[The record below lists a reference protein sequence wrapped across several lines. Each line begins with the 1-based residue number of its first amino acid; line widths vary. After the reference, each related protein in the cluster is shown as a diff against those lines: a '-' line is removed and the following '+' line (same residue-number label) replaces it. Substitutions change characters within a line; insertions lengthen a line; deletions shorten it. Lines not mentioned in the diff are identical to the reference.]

1 MRIRTVPF
9 RHFSERLY
17 RLVRQMAR
25 DTGKQASLIIQG
37 DEIEIDRSVLDKI
50 NSPLEHLLRNALVH
64 GIETPNER
72 LKANK
77 SETGRITLDLHREN
91 NEIVITLH
99 DDGIGL
105 DVGRIREKARQLG
118 LTATEEELEDEH
130 WFSLI
135 FSHGFSTLDDVTDT
149 AGRGVGLDIVRN
161 ELSEIGG
168 SITVTSEK
176 DQGVTFTLRFPMTL
190 AVTQALLVST
200 ADNTYA
206 VPTALVTHVLEMDTE
221 TLGTAYQERHLI
233 WNGDRFPLVYLAH
246 LLGVTGTAPEVK
258 RYNRILLLQTG
269 SDRLAVHADTLI
281 GQCEVVVK
289 DIGAQ
294 LSRIP
299 GIEGAT
305 ITGDG
310 NIVLLIDPVRLMQR
324 EQAQKLLSAVS
335 AAPIDPATSRTAD
348 RAPVVMIVDDSL
360 TVRKVTSRLLER
372 QGYEIL
378 IAKDGVGALQL
389 LRETVPAIMLVD
401 IEMPHMDGFELI
413 RTVRNN
419 PELRDIPIIIIS
431 SRTADKH
438 RKVAEELGVNEFM
451 GKPYQEEELLQHIER
466 LIKP

>member
-1 MRIRTVPF
+1 
-9 RHFSERLY
+9 
-17 RLVRQMAR
+17 
-25 DTGKQASLIIQG
+25 
-37 DEIEIDRSVLDKI
+37 
-50 NSPLEHLLRNALVH
+50 
-64 GIETPNER
+64 
-72 LKANK
+72 
-77 SETGRITLDLHREN
+77 
-91 NEIVITLH
+91 
-99 DDGIGL
+99 
-105 DVGRIREKARQLG
+105 
-118 LTATEEELEDEH
+118 
-130 WFSLI
+130 
-135 FSHGFSTLDDVTDT
+135 
-149 AGRGVGLDIVRN
+149 
-161 ELSEIGG
+161 
-168 SITVTSEK
+168 
-176 DQGVTFTLRFPMTL
+176 
-190 AVTQALLVST
+190 
-200 ADNTYA
+200 
-206 VPTALVTHVLEMDTE
+206 
-221 TLGTAYQERHLI
+221 
-233 WNGDRFPLVYLAH
+233 AH

-281 GQCEVVVK
+281 GPCEVVVK